1 MGDPS
6 RSAITFAEV
15 LAVTGGIDESTDQP
29 VVCLTLRPITGSG
42 WGHVN
47 YALGIEN
54 AEALV
59 GRLLAAL
66 DSPPVKPYRR
76 PMADAAMPPADNA
89 PIIEP
94 GTPDPS

>member
-15 LAVTGGIDESTDQP
+15 LAVTGGIDESTEQP

-42 WGHVN
+42 WSHAN
-47 YALGIEN
+47 YALTVEN

-59 GRLLAAL
+59 GRLHAVL
-66 DSPPVKPYRR
+66 DGTLVKPYRR
-76 PMADAAMPPADNA
+76 SGSDPLDA
-89 PIIEP
+89 
-94 GTPDPS
+94 